1 MPCPNHRADAVGP
14 YRRKFVAGATYV
26 LDKTYKVT
34 DAAGVTQY
42 RAVVP
47 ATNDGECQL
56 PTAANQ
62 LAWGITQEDQPTQ
75 NENVSV
81 RKYGISRAYAA
92 STITKGQYVEVAD
105 ATGALQAANLT
116 TVPASATLHNI
127 VGIAES
133 SANAG
138 EVLFVFL
145 SPAPV
150 IVPVS

>member
-1 MPCPNHRADAVGP
+1 M
-14 YRRKFVAGATYV
+14 AGATYV
-26 LDKTYKVT
+26 LDKTYKIT
-34 DAAGVTQY
+34 SASGVTQY

-47 ATNDGECQL
+47 GTNDGDCQL

-62 LAWGITQEDQPTQ
+62 LAWGVTQEDQPNQ

-92 STITKGQYVEVAD
+92 GAISKGEYVEVAD
-105 ATGALQAANLT
+105 VTGALQAADLA

-138 EVLFVFL
+138 EVFFVFL
-145 SPAPV
+145 SPNPV
-150 IVPVS
+150 VVPAS